1 VLEGGLNATLHAEGV
16 IDILDFGEH
25 RTVPHRTA
33 PHRIHCTAPRR
44 AAPRRIH
51 CTTSHHT
58 TTRNPEFYPWGN
70 AYFAQEDCYGY
81 PNYDRNHGYPC
92 WQEKCGVAN
101 APAECFGESTACAR
115 ALCCVGVRI

>member
-1 VLEGGLNATLHAEGV
+1 MSTVPRRTAPY
-16 IDILDFGEH
+16 
-25 RTVPHRTA
+25 RTVPYCTAPHRTA
-33 PHRIHCTAPRR
+33 YTAPHR
-44 AAPRRIH
+44 AAPHRIH

-58 TTRNPEFYPWGN
+58 TTRNSEFYPWGN